1 MGVSKKQIV
10 ERSKEEPSQLVGFI
24 LKLNLFDIMS
34 SYVAKNDKNL
44 DFYCCGLPC
53 IKGADNVYNKK
64 TKAVAVAGTGREAL
78 LTVLAIFNE
87 DVLHVHPF
95 VRELPL
101 VLSLHH
107 HIHICTRFRHWFSD
121 LEDQEAAA
129 RAFLAR
135 EREIIAQ
142 VEREFMAKFEKEEI
156 SKCM

>member
-1 MGVSKKQIV
+1 MRVCKKQIV
-10 ERSKEEPSQLVGFI
+10 ERPKEEVGLFI
-24 LKLNLFDIMS
+24 LKLNLFDIMDR
-34 SYVAKNDKNL
+34 YVAKNEKNL
-44 DFYCCGLPC
+44 DFYCCGMPC

-64 TKAVAVAGTGREAL
+64 TKAVAGTTGREAL

-87 DVLHVHPF
+87 DVLHHVHRF

-121 LEDQEAAA
+121 IQDKDAAA
-129 RAFLAR
+129 CAFLAR

-142 VEREFMAKFEKEEI
+142 VEREFMAKYGV
-156 SKCM
+156 